1 MLIVLIDCFQTA
13 NHTREMD
20 EMRKQLAVGQDA
32 LQKVDALLKEQTEMN
47 SQVPHEHSHLLD
59 KLECTR
65 FELAVR
71 HLLC

>member
-1 MLIVLIDCFQTA
+1 MLIVLFNCFQTA

-32 LQKVDALLKEQTEMN
+32 LQKVDALLKEQAEMH
-47 SQVPHEHSHLLD
+47 SQVPHVHLCMRD
-59 KLECTR
+59 KVECTR
-65 FELAVR
+65 FEPAVR